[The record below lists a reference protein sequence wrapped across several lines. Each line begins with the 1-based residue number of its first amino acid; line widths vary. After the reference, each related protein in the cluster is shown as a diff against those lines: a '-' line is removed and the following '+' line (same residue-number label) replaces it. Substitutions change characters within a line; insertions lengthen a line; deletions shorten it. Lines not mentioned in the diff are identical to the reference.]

1 MKLNVK
7 KIACMALSFSMIASF
22 AACSKKDDK
31 KKDDDGESTGCVAAT
46 ETLMDAVVS
55 LNAKKIKKLEKELG
69 VDGDA
74 VADLQAIA
82 DNEFIAAV
90 MEKASFE
97 IDEDNVKEKKKTASV
112 GVTVTLPD
120 YEEAYDEAGDDIDDF
135 KDAIDSQKE
144 KKYQTVDVT
153 VKFDVEDEEYTLSN
167 FSDVC
172 EAIYADMIATL
183 DVDIDVK
190 PTDTEPVVAP
200 TDTEPTDTE
209 PTDTQP
215 TDTTPAPT
223 TDDTTAST
231 TAGPKGSL
239 RPVPGK
245 KIDLTQDAFTAA
257 VANADPDAAA
267 GVMFMNQATD
277 IQGYQTVCTGMAFS
291 NSGLI
296 YTYYEFDSEDSAK
309 AYAEKCM
316 AGIETIAVSYEKE
329 SDYNYCMYMY
339 GDMSIVVYQSGV
351 SMTTIL
357 ASENTE
363 EICEQV
369 CSFAEGLFK

>member
-31 KKDDDGESTGCVAAT
+31 KKKDDDSDATGCVAAT
-46 ETLMDAVVS
+46 ETLMDAVVT

-112 GVTVTLPD
+112 DVTVTLPD

-190 PTDTEPVVAP
+190 PTDTEPVVV
-200 TDTEPTDTE
+200 PTDTE

-223 TDDTTAST
+223 TDDTTSST
-231 TAGPKGSL
+231 TAGAKGSL

>member
-22 AACSKKDDK
+22 AACRKKDDK
-31 KKDDDGESTGCVAAT
+31 KKDDDGDATGCVAAT

-112 GVTVTLPD
+112 DVTVTLPD

-153 VKFDVEDEEYTLSN
+153 VKFDVEDDEYTLSN

-172 EAIYADMIATL
+172 EAIYADMIETL
-183 DVDIDVK
+183 DVDIDVD
-190 PTDTEPVVAP
+190 PTEPVVA
-200 TDTEPTDTE
+200 PTDTE

-223 TDDTTAST
+223 TDDTTSST
-231 TAGPKGSL
+231 TAGAKGSL

-245 KIDLTQDAFTAA
+245 KIDLTRDTFKAA
-257 VANADPDAAA
+257 VENADPSAAA
-267 GVMFMNQATD
+267 GVIFMDQATE

-291 NSGLI
+291 DSGLI

-309 AYAEKCM
+309 AYAEKSM
-316 AGIETIAVSYEKE
+316 TGIDTIAVSYEKE

-339 GDMSIVVYQSGV
+339 GDMSILVYQSGV
-351 SMTTIL
+351 AMTTIL
-357 ASENTE
+357 ATENTE

-369 CSFAEGLFK
+369 CSFAEGLFQ

>member
-7 KIACMALSFSMIASF
+7 KIACVALSFSMIASL

-31 KKDDDGESTGCVAAT
+31 KKKDDDSESTGCVAAT

-112 GVTVTLPD
+112 DVTVTLPD

-153 VKFDVEDEEYTLSN
+153 VKFDVEDDEYTLSN
-167 FSDVC
+167 FDEVC
-172 EAIYADMIATL
+172 EAIYGDMIEAL
-183 DVDIDVK
+183 DADIDVK
-190 PTDTEPVVAP
+190 PTDTEPVVVP
-200 TDTEPTDTE
+200 TDTDPTTDT
-209 PTDTQP
+209 TP

-223 TDDTTAST
+223 TDDTTSST
-231 TAGPKGSL
+231 TAGAKGSL

-245 KIDLTQDAFTAA
+245 KIDLTRDAFKAA
-257 VANADPDAAA
+257 VENADPSAAA
-267 GVMFMNQATD
+267 GVMFMDQATE

-291 NSGLI
+291 DSGLI
-296 YTYYEFDSEDSAK
+296 YTYYEFDSEASAK

-316 AGIETIAVSYEKE
+316 TGIDQVAVSYEKE

>member
-7 KIACMALSFSMIASF
+7 KIACMALSFSMIASL
-22 AACSKKDDK
+22 AACSKKD
-31 KKDDDGESTGCVAAT
+31 KKDDDSEATGCVAAT

-74 VADLQAIA
+74 LADLEAIA
-82 DNEFIAAV
+82 DNEFVAAV

-97 IDEDNVKEKKKTASV
+97 IDEDSVKEKKKTASV
-112 GVTVTLPD
+112 GVTVSLPD
-120 YEEAYDEAGDDIDDF
+120 YEDAFDEAGDDIDDF
-135 KDAIDSQKE
+135 KEAIDSQKE
-144 KKYQTVDVT
+144 KNYQTIDVT
-153 VKFDVEDEEYTLSN
+153 VKFEVEDDEYTLSN
-167 FSDVC
+167 FSEVC
-172 EAIYADMIATL
+172 EAIYADMIKAL
-183 DVDIDVK
+183 DVEGDVD
-190 PTDTEPVVAP
+190 PTEP

-209 PTDTQP
+209 PTDT
-215 TDTTPAPT
+215 TPVT
-223 TDDTTAST
+223 TDDTTSST
-231 TAGPKGSL
+231 TPAPETKGSL

-245 KIDLTQDAFTAA
+245 KIDLTQDAFKAA
-257 VANADPDAAA
+257 VENADPAAA
-267 GVMFMNQATD
+267 ADVMFMNQTTD

-291 NSGLI
+291 DSGLI
-296 YTYYEFDSEDSAK
+296 YTYYEFDSEASAK
-309 AYAEKCM
+309 AYADKCM
-316 AGIETIAVSYEKE
+316 TGIDLIAVSYEKE

-339 GDMSIVVYQSGV
+339 GDMSIVVYQSGAA
-351 SMTTIL
+351 MTTIL